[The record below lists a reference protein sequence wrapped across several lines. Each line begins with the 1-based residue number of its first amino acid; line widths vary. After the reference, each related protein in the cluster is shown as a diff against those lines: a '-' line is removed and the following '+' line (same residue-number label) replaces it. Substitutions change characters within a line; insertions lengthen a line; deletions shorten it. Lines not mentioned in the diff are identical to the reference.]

1 MAEKRSDG
9 EKRRM
14 NQHQMRRLTSALSV
28 LENKDRNKKM
38 PKKMEFEKKIKTYK
52 RKKNHFFSTTCRKK
66 VIGENIKA
74 NCMISALRNG

>member
-1 MAEKRSDG
+1 MQEKIKGNKNKIDNNFPKMAEKRSDG

-38 PKKMEFEKKIKTYK
+38 PKKWNSK
-52 RKKNHFFSTTCRKK
+52 RK
-66 VIGENIKA
+66 
-74 NCMISALRNG
+74 LRHI